1 MGYFSELSIR
11 LQELQAEMLD
21 TGSWEDRSLQTSY
34 PTPVQQL
41 LWRLED
47 FKEHLRNLIEDKRD
61 WETAYYGAPRSDW
74 EKQYRQWP
82 DYLPEGAARR
92 YLLLPDAFYVNPS
105 ALSPRER
112 PGIEETMK
120 AIAATQYK
128 LLCHGYDADAEE
140 ERLAALEANRPLE
153 GQLELPL
160 AA

>member
-1 MGYFSELSIR
+1 MGFFSELSIR
-11 LQELQAEMLD
+11 LQELQEEMLD
-21 TGSWEDRSLQTSY
+21 TGGWEDRSY
-34 PTPVQQL
+34 PSQVQQL

-47 FKEHLRNLIEDKRD
+47 FKDHLRNLIEDKRC
-61 WETAYYGAPRSDW
+61 WEKAYCGAPRSDW

-105 ALSPRER
+105 ALPPRER

-140 ERLAALEANRPLE
+140 ERRAALETNRPLE
-153 GQLELPL
+153 GQLTLPM

>member
-21 TGSWEDRSLQTSY
+21 TGGWEDRSY
-34 PTPVQQL
+34 PTQVQQL

-47 FKEHLRNLIEDKRD
+47 FKEHLRNLIEDKRN

-74 EKQYRQWP
+74 EKQYKQWP
-82 DYLPEGAARR
+82 DYLPDGTARR
-92 YLLLPDAFYVNPS
+92 YWLLPESFYLNPS
-105 ALSPRER
+105 ALSPEDC

-140 ERLAALEANRPLE
+140 ERRAALEANRPLE
-153 GQLELPL
+153 GQLELPM